1 MIELFEPPRETPK
14 KAGNDP
20 PPERISSN
28 AVVFLF
34 FYFAIGAGV
43 FFALRRLI
51 PSDVTPGYVIVLVI
65 LYGSWWLY
73 GKFLRR
79 S

>member
-14 KAGNDP
+14 KTGDAP

-28 AVVFLF
+28 AIVFLF

-43 FFALRRLI
+43 FFAVRRLI
-51 PSDVTPGYVIVLVI
+51 PSDGTPGYAIVLVV
-65 LYGSWWLY
+65 LYGSWWLFR
-73 GKFLRR
+73 KFLRR
-79 S
+79 N

>member
-1 MIELFEPPRETPK
+1 MTELFEPLNEPAK
-14 KAGNDP
+14 KAAADP
-20 PPERISSN
+20 PPERISSD
-28 AVVFLF
+28 AIVFLF
-34 FYFAIGAGV
+34 FYFAIGAGI
-43 FFALRRLI
+43 FFALRWLL
-51 PSDVTPGYVIVLVI
+51 PGDTPPGYVVVLFI